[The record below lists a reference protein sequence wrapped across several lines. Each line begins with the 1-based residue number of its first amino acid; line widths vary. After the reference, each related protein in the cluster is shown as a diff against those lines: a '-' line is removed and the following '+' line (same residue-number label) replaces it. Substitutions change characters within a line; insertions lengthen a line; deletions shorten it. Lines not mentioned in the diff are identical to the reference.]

1 MKTMKKGLVQ
11 VYTGNGKGKTTAAIG
26 QAIRALGQDYKVCLI
41 QFFKK
46 PTSGEIKILK
56 NLLSIKLHPHLSP
69 PPLRGRIEEGGNSY
83 TIKLLHPLPLYP
95 EEKNRNFLRRKMK
108 DILPKISKIIESKD
122 YDLVILDEILIAL
135 REHLLAEE
143 EILDLLKNKPKSVEV
158 ILTGRGASKKVLEAA
173 DLVTEMKE
181 VKHPWRRGVRAR
193 KGIEY

>member
-1 MKTMKKGLVQ
+1 MKKGLVQ

-158 ILTGRGASKKVLEAA
+158 ILTGRGASNKVLEAA
-173 DLVTEMKE
+173 NLVTEMKE

>member
-1 MKTMKKGLVQ
+1 MKKGLVQ

>member
-1 MKTMKKGLVQ
+1 MKKGLVQ
-11 VYTGNGKGKTTAAIG
+11 IYTGNGKGKTTAAIG

-46 PTSGEIKILK
+46 PFSGEIRILK
-56 NLLSIKLHPHLSP
+56 NLPS
-69 PPLRGRIEEGGNSY
+69 
-83 TIKLLHPLPLYP
+83 IKLLHPLPFYP

-143 EILDLLKNKPKSVEV
+143 EILDLLKNKPASVEL
-158 ILTGRGASKKVLEAA
+158 ILTGRGASNKVLEAA
-173 DLVTEMKE
+173 NLVTEMKE

>member
-95 EEKNRNFLRRKMK
+95 EEKNRNLLKRKIK
-108 DILPKISKIIESKD
+108 DILPKISEIVKSKG
-122 YDLVILDEILIAL
+122 YDLVILDEILIVL
-135 REHLLAEE
+135 RDNLLAEE
-143 EILDLLKNKPKSVEV
+143 EILNLLKNKPASVEL
-158 ILTGRGASKKVLEAA
+158 ILTGRGASNKVLEAA
-173 DLVTEMKE
+173 NLVTEMKE